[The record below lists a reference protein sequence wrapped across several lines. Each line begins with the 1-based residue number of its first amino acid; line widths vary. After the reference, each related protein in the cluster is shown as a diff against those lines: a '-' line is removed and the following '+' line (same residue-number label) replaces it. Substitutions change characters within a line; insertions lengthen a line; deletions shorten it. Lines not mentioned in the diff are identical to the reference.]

1 MMNCKH
7 CGGQLE
13 DNVTICPAC
22 GIDNSNQE
30 VELSETG
37 CDGTEE
43 ITEEKEL
50 KKAAKKIEK
59 INVNAPVEPVKY
71 TDIGNRSQV
80 AVSFS
85 DGSTMCMKKIIAQS
99 LYPQIFEVSEGGD

>member
-1 MMNCKH
+1 M
-7 CGGQLE
+7 
-13 DNVTICPAC
+13 
-22 GIDNSNQE
+22 
-30 VELSETG
+30 
-37 CDGTEE
+37 
-43 ITEEKEL
+43 
-50 KKAAKKIEK
+50 
-59 INVNAPVEPVKY
+59 NAPVEPVKY